1 MILIIGLGNPGE
13 KFKNTRHNIGFEI
26 IDAFAE
32 KNNFPE
38 FKLSKKY
45 NALISENFIEDKKI
59 ILAKPQ
65 TFMNNSGETAQRIV
79 SEYKLP
85 LENIYLVHDD
95 LDIILGKIKIAQKRG
110 PAGHKGVESV
120 IQQIKT
126 KNFTRI
132 RIGIKPETQNIEK
145 SEIFV
150 LRKFTKEE
158 KSIIKKI
165 TLEACEAME
174 TILKKG
180 TEQAMLEHNRK

>member
-1 MILIIGLGNPGE
+1 MILIVGLGNPGE

-65 TFMNNSGETAQRIV
+65 TFMNNSGETARKII
-79 SEYKLP
+79 SAYKINP
-85 LENIYLVHDD
+85 ENFYIIHDD
-95 LDIILGKIKIAQKRG
+95 LDIILGQIKIAQKRG
-110 PAGHKGVESV
+110 AAGHKGVESV
-120 IQQIKT
+120 ISEIKT

-150 LRKFTKEE
+150 LRKFTKQE
-158 KSIIKKI
+158 KGIIEKI
-165 TLEACEAME
+165 VFTAREAME

-180 TEQAMLEHNRK
+180 IEQAMLEYNRK